1 VNFASEQDGL
11 AIEQKGK
18 EGEDDSQLGL
28 RWRGDVSRS
37 ANYW

>member
-1 VNFASEQDGL
+1 LDGGEARAVNFASERDSL

-28 RWRGDVSRS
+28 R
-37 ANYW
+37 

>member
-1 VNFASEQDGL
+1 LDGGEARAVNFASEQDGL

-28 RWRGDVSRS
+28 R
-37 ANYW
+37 